1 MEVVKRRG
9 NNRDLEISKK
19 PNIGYYTFS
28 DKTMSDKSDK
38 IFHRWRKFIVRRKFC
53 QTKYLV
59 QQKIMSK
66 IKI

>member
-38 IFHRWRKFIVRRKFC
+38 IFHRW
-53 QTKYLV
+53 
-59 QQKIMSK
+59 
-66 IKI
+66 